1 MQYRREVIAV
11 IKDNIKRI
19 RKERNIS
26 QAKLAEALN
35 VKQVTISYIES
46 GRRKVRADEI
56 KTIAMA
62 LGVKVN
68 ALLENDDV
76 SA

>member
-26 QAKLAEALN
+26 QAKLAAALN
-35 VKQVTISYIES
+35 LKQVTISYIES
-46 GRRKVRADEI
+46 GRRKVKADEV
-56 KTIAMA
+56 KAIASA
-62 LGVKVN
+62 LGVRVSS
-68 ALLENDDV
+68 LLDNDDV

>member
-1 MQYRREVIAV
+1 M

-26 QAKLAEALN
+26 QAKLAAALN
-35 VKQVTISYIES
+35 LKQVTISYIES
-46 GRRKVRADEI
+46 GRRKVKADEI
-56 KTIAMA
+56 KAIAKA
-62 LGVKVN
+62 LGVRVSS
-68 ALLENDDV
+68 LLDNDDV

>member
-1 MQYRREVIAV
+1 M

-26 QAKLAEALN
+26 QAKLAAALN
-35 VKQVTISYIES
+35 LKQVTISYIES
-46 GRRKVRADEI
+46 GRRKVKADEV
-56 KTIAMA
+56 KAIASA
-62 LGVKVN
+62 LGVRVSS
-68 ALLENDDV
+68 LLDNDDV

>member
-1 MQYRREVIAV
+1 M

-26 QAKLAEALN
+26 QAKLAAALN
-35 VKQVTISYIES
+35 LKQVTISYIES
-46 GRRKVRADEI
+46 GRRKVKADEI
-56 KTIAMA
+56 KAIAKA

-68 ALLENDDV
+68 TLLENDDV

>member
-1 MQYRREVIAV
+1 M

-19 RKERNIS
+19 RTEKKIS

-46 GRRKVRADEI
+46 GRRKVKADEVKI
-56 KTIAMA
+56 LAAA

-68 ALLENDDV
+68 VLLNNDDV
-76 SA
+76 SAQT

>member
-1 MQYRREVIAV
+1 V

-19 RKERNIS
+19 RKEKKIS

-56 KTIAMA
+56 KVLAVA
-62 LGVKVN
+62 LGVPVAVLLNNN
-68 ALLENDDV
+68 A

>member
-1 MQYRREVIAV
+1 M
-11 IKDNIKRI
+11 IKDNIRRI
-19 RKERNIS
+19 RTEKKIS
-26 QAKLAEALN
+26 QTKLAEALN

-46 GRRKVRADEI
+46 GRRKVKADEV
-56 KTIAMA
+56 KVLAAA

-68 ALLENDDV
+68 ALLNNDV